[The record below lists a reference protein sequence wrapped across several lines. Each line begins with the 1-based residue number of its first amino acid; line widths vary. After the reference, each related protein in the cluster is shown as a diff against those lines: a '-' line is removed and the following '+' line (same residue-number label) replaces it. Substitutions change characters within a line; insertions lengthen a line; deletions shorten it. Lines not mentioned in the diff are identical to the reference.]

1 MAVMKHQFEGRAFLS
16 GSSYGG
22 RQASLLAASPTVLV
36 EGLLLLSYPLHP
48 PGKPAQ
54 LRTAHFS
61 ELQTPALFVSG
72 TKDVFG
78 TIAELKAAI
87 DLVPAR
93 TELLEIEGASHG
105 LSKPGSAESASNIV
119 TQRFLDFFSR

>member
-1 MAVMKHQFEGRAFLS
+1 MKDQFDERAFVS

-22 RQASLLAASPTVLV
+22 RQASLLAASYPGLV

-54 LRTAHFS
+54 LRTAHFPK
-61 ELQTPALFVSG
+61 LQTPSLFVSG

-78 TIAELKAAI
+78 TTEELEAAI
-87 DLVPAR
+87 KLIPAR
-93 TELLEIEGASHG
+93 TELVEIGGAAHG
-105 LSKPGSAESASNIV
+105 LSKSGSEDAVAGVVRKS
-119 TQRFLDFFSR
+119 FLDFFV